1 MPVRVRVLVRVRGRQ
16 RGVCVCVLTTA
27 VSFSAFD
34 LIIPLHIISRKN
46 MRWMWLRLVAGIFLI
61 MVEPV
66 SGIRLINSYFEAEDA
81 LTMDERAQNDK
92 ARDDA
97 TNVHERNKETKKA
110 AAAKLKAAKKAA
122 KIAAKEANSM
132 NAHGV
137 GFKPLELFGVFC
149 ESEAAAEKEL
159 QKAKETNCVKEVEV
173 TKKENAFHKK
183 NADLLVRLSDY
194 KSQKANV
201 TEHVRNF
208 ALDRKKLN
216 GAEMVEVAMAA
227 FEDIPEL
234 ILGLIFFAKGGLA
247 ESSDADISLFVTSMV
262 VSIFHASKCFWTWH
276 TLRSIIR
283 ESKLASDDTL
293 GYAKNVKLWDGKLDT
308 YRFGSTDGYFEI
320 PPLENEIE
328 CLTDETNAI
337 GKKLDRLK
345 KKEEKR
351 KAKIDLERALV
362 DDEDRKITLEAE
374 KIKLWSAAARSAIE
388 EQKDAKKAKKKLEK
402 IIESKQAYARKQDPY
417 NRWRYHASYHSH
429 RMVPVVS
436 EVVRRHHDEVYGRSN
451 AASKWVMLGNLPADL
466 LYDLEVE
473 FGNRFE
479 AQDPEDDL
487 WNSVTYDE
495 GARTPEPTW
504 EESTQTWVV
513 PPEEGE
519 LLVPILSGKVKG
531 PCGDCGLPVRET
543 HEREL
548 DEDGTYYHVNARD
561 CFTGTATT
569 VENKTD
575 MSMFAKSYWAD
586 SMLFGNA
593 NYDTKPFWDDQKK
606 SWVQLGSTEGYS
618 ADDYWRQVHHE
629 QRLDDWT

>member
-1 MPVRVRVLVRVRGRQ
+1 
-16 RGVCVCVLTTA
+16 
-27 VSFSAFD
+27 
-34 LIIPLHIISRKN
+34 
-46 MRWMWLRLVAGIFLI
+46 MWLRLVAGIFLI

-122 KIAAKEANSM
+122 KIAAKANSM
-132 NAHGV
+132 NAPGV

-159 QKAKETNCVKEVEV
+159 QKAKEKNCVKEVEV

-234 ILGLIFFAKGGLA
+234 ILGMIFFAKGGLA

-293 GYAKNVKLWDGKLDT
+293 GYDKNVKLWDGKLDT
-308 YRFGSTDGYFEI
+308 YRFGSTEGYFEI

-345 KKEEKR
+345 KKMEKR
-351 KAKIDLERALV
+351 KAKIDLERVSV
-362 DDEDRKITLEAE
+362 DDEDIQITLEAE
-374 KIKLWSAAARSAIE
+374 KIKQWSAAARSAIE
-388 EQKDAKKAKKKLEK
+388 EQKDAKKAKENLEER
-402 IIESKQAYARKQDPY
+402 IEFQQAIARQNDPY
-417 NRWRYHASYHSH
+417 YLFGYRSTFYSH
-429 RMVPVVS
+429 KMQPVVL
-436 EVVRRHHDEVYGRSN
+436 EAVRRRHDEIYGRSN

-466 LYDLEVE
+466 LADLEPNDE
-473 FGNRFE
+473 LDDLQLDDFALR
-479 AQDPEDDL
+479 DPL
-487 WNSVTYDE
+487 WNSVTN
-495 GARTPEPTW
+495 TEPTW
-504 EESTQTWVV
+504 EESTQTWAV
-513 PPEEGE
+513 PPEGGE
-519 LLVPILSGKVKG
+519 LLVPILSGKDDLGKASNRHTCIDFSFAF
-531 PCGDCGLPVRET
+531 PHFLFQPIEFLPN
-543 HEREL
+543 
-548 DEDGTYYHVNARD
+548 TYVLLSK
-561 CFTGTATT
+561 
-569 VENKTD
+569 NK
-575 MSMFAKSYWAD
+575 
-586 SMLFGNA
+586 
-593 NYDTKPFWDDQKK
+593 
-606 SWVQLGSTEGYS
+606 
-618 ADDYWRQVHHE
+618 
-629 QRLDDWT
+629 